1 MIVLRDATL
10 KAGQRDILGIL
21 SNTLNSFA
29 RVFLCNI
36 CRFCCCVSVI
46 KKGFLETQ
54 LVASVDPSVDPLSF
68 ERSNIKVWILGLVR
82 IHN

>member
-54 LVASVDPSVDPLSF
+54 LVATVDPLSF
-68 ERSNIKVWILGLVR
+68 ERSNIKVWILGLVH